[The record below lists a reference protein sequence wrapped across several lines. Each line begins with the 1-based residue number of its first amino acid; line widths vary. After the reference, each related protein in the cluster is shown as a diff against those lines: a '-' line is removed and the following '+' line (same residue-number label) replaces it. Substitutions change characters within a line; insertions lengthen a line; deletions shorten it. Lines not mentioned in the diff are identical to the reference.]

1 MQIDLKEGK
10 IIVPMQ
16 LGADNINEG
25 AIIINSRRTANNYP
39 FQVGDKL
46 RVRWDGQVEVNGKV
60 SSTEGELGN
69 GTTTDAKVHVGTDGW
84 GWGSLFSGNHTSYDN
99 TGPGFYLSG
108 NGLSIGEH
116 FRVDKDGNLTGSSFS
131 LGFDRIPGLQAALN
145 SKAPAGAENTAYNYL
160 YAHPDVGLKIAASNP
175 QTATSYYIHITSQGV
190 GTYYN
195 SANYSWLGADGLKI
209 YQNSN
214 NIAEFTGNGARIG
227 LDNGINNYTK
237 IHNSGVTIYD
247 KGDHPRIELVAT
259 EETGTNETFL
269 TLRPV
274 NERDLTTYRDG
285 LYFRMRDEVAMIV
298 NTKSRL
304 DLKARGY
311 MTLAAG
317 VNPANITIDDDNDSN
332 FITKIQLTASTE
344 TGGFLWP
351 ADNGGCSLGS
361 AAHKWKNIF
370 VQGQDNSSDLKDKDN
385 IAEIKDYAKD
395 FILNLKPIE
404 YMWKTG
410 DHRRKHLGFIAQDVA
425 KVCDDLSENLAI
437 ASAYY
442 KNNENCYEKDVDDNL
457 LIWTLNYN
465 DFIAPMVQVIQEQHK
480 EIEQLKQQ
488 VEALINK

>member
-1 MQIDLKEGK
+1 
-10 IIVPMQ
+10 
-16 LGADNINEG
+16 
-25 AIIINSRRTANNYP
+25 
-39 FQVGDKL
+39 
-46 RVRWDGQVEVNGKV
+46 
-60 SSTEGELGN
+60 
-69 GTTTDAKVHVGTDGW
+69 
-84 GWGSLFSGNHTSYDN
+84 
-99 TGPGFYLSG
+99 
-108 NGLSIGEH
+108 
-116 FRVDKDGNLTGSSFS
+116 
-131 LGFDRIPGLQAALN
+131 
-145 SKAPAGAENTAYNYL
+145 
-160 YAHPDVGLKIAASNP
+160 
-175 QTATSYYIHITSQGV
+175 
-190 GTYYN
+190 
-195 SANYSWLGADGLKI
+195 
-209 YQNSN
+209 
-214 NIAEFTGNGARIG
+214 
-227 LDNGINNYTK
+227 
-237 IHNSGVTIYD
+237 
-247 KGDHPRIELVAT
+247 
-259 EETGTNETFL
+259 
-269 TLRPV
+269 
-274 NERDLTTYRDG
+274 
-285 LYFRMRDEVAMIV
+285 MRDEVAMIV

-442 KNNENCYEKDVDDNL
+442 KNNENNELCYEKDVDDNL